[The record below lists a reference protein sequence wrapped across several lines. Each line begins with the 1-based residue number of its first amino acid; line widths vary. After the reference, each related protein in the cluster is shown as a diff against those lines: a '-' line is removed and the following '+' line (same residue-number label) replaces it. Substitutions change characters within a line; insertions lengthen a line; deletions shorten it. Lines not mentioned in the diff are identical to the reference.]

1 MPIPWLIIGGVAATV
16 AALGGIGYA
25 IFKDPPAKPI
35 PLAKKI
41 AVLGMQGSGK
51 TQFLKTLQGIP
62 YSSYLETSE
71 VEYES
76 FDVKFPNG
84 KTVKIESGIDI
95 GGSDSPRFVGRYKE
109 IAANCDAVILV
120 FDVYK
125 FQQDSEYRLMTR
137 SRFEFLNN
145 GLDGLDDR
153 KVVIGSFADKY
164 TTEEEKVKAQRFVY
178 ENLSDVYPQISARN
192 FFMRDMRE
200 RSQVLDVL
208 QRVFP

>member
-1 MPIPWLIIGGVAATV
+1 M
-16 AALGGIGYA
+16 
-25 IFKDPPAKPI
+25 
-35 PLAKKI
+35 
-41 AVLGMQGSGK
+41 
-51 TQFLKTLQGIP
+51 
-62 YSSYLETSE
+62 
-71 VEYES
+71 
-76 FDVKFPNG
+76 
-84 KTVKIESGIDI
+84 
-95 GGSDSPRFVGRYKE
+95 
-109 IAANCDAVILV
+109 
-120 FDVYK
+120 DVYK